1 MKKTAAICF
10 LLRFFGLAAI
20 SKQMCVQQQNGFL
33 KFVNTTQGDF
43 IWSIETM
50 RYCRFDQRGP
60 RMPTNTLVD
69 KMRSCT
75 P

>member
-1 MKKTAAICF
+1 MKKNCGYF
-10 LLRFFGLAAI
+10 CLLRFFGLAAI

-69 KMRSCT
+69 KLRSCT